1 MLNSIQQKNLIAS
14 IKEFWSFNRKTILY
28 LPLTLIVLYGAYLLS
43 PTKFIYQIIET
54 PSLGNDEQ
62 FLVREMTSG
71 LGHMRGIILL
81 LPFIFL
87 FVCTSRYLFRVKKH
101 SRYTTMPISDL
112 HRIITLWFFTFVIM
126 TIGNLTFYVLDL
138 STVSIFKLLFMEK
151 TTLANIEVGI
161 LYPTYSQASYF
172 KTLDPIYYAFPLIFF
187 QVIPLYQIA
196 HFLFKKNSLF
206 YSILL
211 YTLVMAI
218 TFFLYLKW
226 MLHQGNIT
234 TIRPENI
241 LIGLLPVFIVIGLYL
256 VTFRY
261 LLKEREV

>member
-1 MLNSIQQKNLIAS
+1 M
-14 IKEFWSFNRKTILY
+14 
-28 LPLTLIVLYGAYLLS
+28 S

-62 FLVREMTSG
+62 FLIREMTSG

-87 FVCTSRYLFRVKKH
+87 FVCTSRYLFCVKKH

-151 TTLANIEVGI
+151 NDTRQHRSWDPLSDLQSGVLFQNIR
-161 LYPTYSQASYF
+161 S
-172 KTLDPIYYAFPLIFF
+172 
-187 QVIPLYQIA
+187 
-196 HFLFKKNSLF
+196 
-206 YSILL
+206 
-211 YTLVMAI
+211 
-218 TFFLYLKW
+218 
-226 MLHQGNIT
+226 
-234 TIRPENI
+234 NI
-241 LIGLLPVFIVIGLYL
+241 LRLSIDLFSGNSIVSNRSFLIQEKQPVLFHSTVYA
-256 VTFRY
+256 RY
-261 LLKEREV
+261 GYHILSLSQMDATPR